1 MQSAS
6 GHGSELGG
14 VVSTVPMTPPRSPIS
29 TYTGIVGALVLGTAV
44 VAFGCSK
51 EATPSAEQPKPAVQ
65 APATEVTP
73 AAALAG
79 DKAGAA
85 PAKVEGAD
93 EAAGDGEPVDFEAA
107 KASYSEPNFTLKI
120 GGSGGYKAGQEGKV
134 EIVLEAKAPFHANDK
149 YPYKFKTKERA
160 GVTFPV
166 AIVKKDQAK
175 IETMKVTMPV
185 AFTAAEAG
193 KKRISGVFHFS
204 VCTDDKCL
212 IEKRALTVD
221 VDVK

>member
-1 MQSAS
+1 MRTSS
-6 GHGSELGG
+6 SHGSELGG
-14 VVSTVPMTPPRSPIS
+14 VVSTVPMTPLCSPIS
-29 TYTGIVGALVLGTAV
+29 TYTGTVGALLLGAAV
-44 VAFGCSK
+44 IAFGCSK
-51 EATPSAEQPKPAVQ
+51 EATPSAEQPKAATQ

-73 AAALAG
+73 AAVGAG

-85 PAKVEGAD
+85 PAKAEGAD
-93 EAAGDGEPVDFEAA
+93 EAAGEGEPVDLKAA
-107 KASYSEPNFTLKI
+107 KASYSEPNFTLNI
-120 GGSGGYKAGQEGKV
+120 AGSGGYKAGQEGKV

-149 YPYKFKTKERA
+149 YPYKFKTQESA

-193 KKRISGVFHFS
+193 KKRVSGVFHFS

-212 IEKRALTVD
+212 IEKRALAVD